1 MKTKVANWSL
11 LDYKLAFTHCSGE
24 VLDYEITTTC
34 VVSGGECLRG
44 HPDESSVRNSGKVGF
59 RSASSF
65 FHNLRT

>member
-44 HPDESSVRNSGKVGF
+44 HPDESSVRNSAKVGF

-65 FHNLRT
+65 FHSLRT